1 MGGGSNA
8 KEDLTPML
16 IMVFM
21 YVLSLEVFVKLNFEN
36 LPLRNLYYVH
46 VLYDLAFEILSINRV
61 INVVQN
67 IAANYIFK
75 VNNRNTRAR
84 CEICSKLTIK
94 TPEPR
99 QWRGS
104 SVLIVTYFTPCS
116 SIVIVN
122 FEQVNVGWKRP
133 LFLQRRGL
141 LCLDPFYLTVKITPL
156 FPPPS
161 AGGEETDFRKNAAGG
176 NE

>member
-8 KEDLTPML
+8 REDLTPML

-36 LPLRNLYYVH
+36 LPLRNLYYVY

-94 TPEPR
+94 TPECR
-99 QWRGS
+99 QWRRSCVFIG
-104 SVLIVTYFTPCS
+104 
-116 SIVIVN
+116 N
-122 FEQVNVGWKRP
+122 FEYILH
-133 LFLQRRGL
+133 LFLVL
-141 LCLDPFYLTVKITPL
+141 LLLTFSK
-156 FPPPS
+156 
-161 AGGEETDFRKNAAGG
+161 
-176 NE
+176 

>member
-21 YVLSLEVFVKLNFEN
+21 FVLSLEVFVKLNFEN

-104 SVLIVTYFTPCS
+104 SVLIV
-116 SIVIVN
+116 N
-122 FEQVNVGWKRP
+122 FEHISHLVQV
-133 LFLQRRGL
+133 L
-141 LCLDPFYLTVKITPL
+141 LLLTL
-156 FPPPS
+156 S
-161 AGGEETDFRKNAAGG
+161 R
-176 NE
+176 